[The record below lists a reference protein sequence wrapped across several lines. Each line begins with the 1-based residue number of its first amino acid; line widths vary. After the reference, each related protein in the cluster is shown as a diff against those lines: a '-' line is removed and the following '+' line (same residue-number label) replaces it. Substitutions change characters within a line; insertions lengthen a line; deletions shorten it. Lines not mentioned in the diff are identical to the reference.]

1 MRIAYFDCPS
11 GAAGDMIIAALV
23 DAGAPVDALRRELRK
38 LPLGGWELVV
48 REVRKGEFR
57 ATKVDVEID
66 TSAHARGRRGLGD
79 VLAIVERS
87 GLGPTAR
94 EKAARI
100 FTRLADAEARA
111 HGTTRDQVH
120 FHDVGAVDAIVD
132 VTGAVVALELL
143 GVQAVH
149 ASGLPV
155 GGGLV
160 DGPHGKI
167 PVPAPGTAELLRGFP
182 LVDTGVRAELV
193 TPTGAAI
200 LTTLAASAGR
210 MPSMTVVAV
219 GYGAGTRDLPG
230 TPNMLR
236 CFVGETAEAA
246 PGDETILQ
254 VETTID
260 DMSPQL
266 YEPVVERLFEAGAL
280 DVFLQSVVMK
290 RGRPGVVVTALC
302 APERV
307 EDLAR
312 VLFEETSTIGVRWSE
327 RRRTRLQRETVTL
340 TTAYG
345 AIPFKVSRLGGR
357 VVTVTPEFADVARI
371 AREKALPVREV
382 LDQARA
388 DGRRLL
394 HD

>member
-1 MRIAYFDCPS
+1 MKIAYFDCPS
-11 GAAGDMIIAALV
+11 GAAGDMIMAALV
-23 DAGAPVDALRRELRK
+23 DAGAPLDALRSELRK
-38 LPLGGWELVV
+38 LPLEGWELVA
-48 REVRKGEFR
+48 REVRKGAFR

-66 TSAHARGRRGLGD
+66 PHAHPHHRALGD
-79 VLAIVERS
+79 VLALLERS
-87 GLGPTAR
+87 GLGAAVR
-94 EKAARI
+94 EKAARV

-111 HGTTRDQVH
+111 HGTTRDRVR

-132 VTGAVVALELL
+132 VTGACVGLELL

-149 ASGLPV
+149 VSALPL
-155 GGGLV
+155 GGGVV
-160 DGPHGKI
+160 DGPHGQV

-182 LVDTGVRAELV
+182 VVDTGVKAELV

-200 LTTLAASAGR
+200 LTTLALSAGR
-210 MPSMTVVAV
+210 MPAMTVAAV

-230 TPNMLR
+230 IPNVLR
-236 CFVGETAEAA
+236 CFVGETVDAA

-266 YEPVVERLFEAGAL
+266 YEPLIERLFEAGAL
-280 DVFLQSVVMK
+280 DVFLQPVVMK
-290 RGRPGVVVTALC
+290 RGRPGVVVTTLC
-302 APERV
+302 APDRID
-307 EDLAR
+307 DLSR

-327 RRRTRLQRETVTL
+327 RRRTRLQRESVTL

-357 VVTVTPEFADVARI
+357 VITVTPEFADVARI
-371 AREKALPVREV
+371 AREKSLPVREV

-394 HD
+394 GG